1 MRSPS
6 IDSLP
11 IELGKHRILATRQ
24 ACEFVGVSI
33 PQWRRLRRD
42 GEAPPGIM
50 LGTRRQG
57 WTIGTLIAWLES
69 RQQPRAAA

>member
-11 IELGKHRILATRQ
+11 IELGKHRILATRE
-24 ACEFVGVSI
+24 ACAFVGVSI
-33 PQWRRLRRD
+33 PHWRRLRRD
-42 GEAPPGIM
+42 GEAPAGVM

-57 WTIGTLIAWLES
+57 WKIATLIAWLES
-69 RQQPRAAA
+69 RAQPKAAA